1 MLFLGLG
8 HLLSHRLEQP
18 GGSCVYDALNRG
30 PGMWLV
36 LTGHYR
42 LILSFMGKAGEGDK
56 FRSEQARLGNLRD
69 KAGEE
74 SPSAHQ
80 GLGVG
85 LTTQQM
91 WELIW
96 ARGS

>member
-1 MLFLGLG
+1 
-8 HLLSHRLEQP
+8 
-18 GGSCVYDALNRG
+18 
-30 PGMWLV
+30 MWLV

-56 FRSEQARLGNLRD
+56 FRSEQARLGNLGD

-96 ARGS
+96 AHGS